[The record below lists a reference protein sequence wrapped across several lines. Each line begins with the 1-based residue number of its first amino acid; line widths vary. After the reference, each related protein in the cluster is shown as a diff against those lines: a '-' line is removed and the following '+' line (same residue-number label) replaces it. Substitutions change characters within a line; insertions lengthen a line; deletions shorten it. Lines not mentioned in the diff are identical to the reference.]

1 LTLKLP
7 NCYGATR
14 MKRIVRNLVLLV
26 ITIGILGALLY
37 HSRSA
42 IAREGFSWSGLV
54 HSLEQT
60 RLGLILLAALAIYV
74 CYAIRAQRWVG
85 FSRYLGQG
93 RFGNVY
99 QATLMGFAAVFLL
112 GRAGE
117 PVRPLLIARRDR
129 LPISGTFGVYV
140 LERVFDIAATLVL
153 FGLGLLLAT
162 RQIAGAG
169 DDSALIAARSGGLL
183 MLGLLVLMVAFLVYF
198 RLHGAGLLQRRLDAW
213 RERRG
218 WRHRVALVFA
228 GISDGLQAIRTWR
241 DLWEAVGYSVAHWA
255 LVALAFV
262 WTFRAFGGEL
272 GGLGY
277 ADAMLVLGVT
287 MLGAVVQLPAIG
299 GGAQAASFFALTA
312 FFGISQEPA
321 AAAAIVL
328 WLVTFAAVLVIG
340 VPLLIRQGLSFHELM
355 ELATESKKEEE
366 MAETAAA
373 SSGAGAGKVQP

>member
-1 LTLKLP
+1 
-7 NCYGATR
+7 

-26 ITIGILGALLY
+26 IIAGVLAALLY
-37 HSRSA
+37 HSRGA
-42 IAREGFSWSGLV
+42 IARQGFSWEGLV
-54 HSLEQT
+54 HSLQQT
-60 RLGLILLAALAIYV
+60 RLGLVLLAALAIYV
-74 CYAIRAQRWVG
+74 CYAIRAQRWVS
-85 FSRYLGQG
+85 FSRYLGRA
-93 RFGNVY
+93 RFGSVY

-169 DDSALIAARSGGLL
+169 DDSALLAARSGGML
-183 MLGLLVLMVAFLVYF
+183 MLGLLALMVAFLVYF

-213 RERRG
+213 HERRG
-218 WRHRVALVFA
+218 WRHRVALIFA
-228 GISDGLQAIRTWR
+228 GISEGLQAIRTWR

-262 WTFRAFGGEL
+262 WTFHAFGGEL
-272 GGLGY
+272 GRLGY

-312 FFGISQEPA
+312 FFGIAQEPA
-321 AAAAIVL
+321 AAIAIVL
-328 WLVTFAAVLVIG
+328 WLVTFAAVLVVG
-340 VPLLIRQGLSFHELM
+340 VPLLIRQGLSFHELL
-355 ELATESKKEEE
+355 ELATESEKEEE
-366 MAETAAA
+366 LAETAAI
-373 SSGAGAGKVQP
+373 SREVGSGEEQP